1 MDKANNKYNIIEST
15 KEDNE
20 VILKGLVEYNLSQ
33 VPSKQK
39 ENFMPI
45 NRSIKDENGEV
56 IAGIISVMYG
66 WNCLYVDILWVSE
79 NHRKDGLGSKLLKE
93 VERVAKENGCKLIH
107 LDTFDFQAKDFYLK
121 HGFEI
126 FGVLDDCPEEHKR
139 YYLKKKL

>member
-1 MDKANNKYNIIEST
+1 MDKSNSKYNIIEST

-20 VILKGLVEYNLSQ
+20 AILKGLVEYNLSQ

-79 NHRKDGLGSKLLKE
+79 KHRKDGLGSKLLKE
-93 VERVAKENGCKLIH
+93 VERIAKENGCKLMH